1 MYSSFSGGSAV
12 KFSSVQSLSRVRL
25 FATPWIAGLPV
36 HHQLP
41 EFTQN
46 HVHWICDAIQPS
58 HPLSSPSPPAPNPSQ
73 HQGLFQWV
81 NSSHEVLGV
90 SASASFLPM
99 NTQDW
104 CPLGWTG
111 WVAVLSPGESS
122 GLILGLGR
130 SLGERNGNPLQYSCL
145 GNPKD
150 RGAWQAT
157 INGVTRVWQ
166 DWVTKPPPH
175 SVPYCLPSSLRCEY
189 LNQCLKQQSQV
200 EEIRRWWVISLS
212 QMQTSFKPEILI
224 SLALLLF

>member
-1 MYSSFSGGSAV
+1 MSQLFAWGTWSFSLSIIPSNEHPGLVSVRMDWLGCRS
-12 KFSSVQSLSRVRL
+12 FSR
-25 FATPWIAGLPV
+25 G
-36 HHQLP
+36 
-41 EFTQN
+41 
-46 HVHWICDAIQPS
+46 
-58 HPLSSPSPPAPNPSQ
+58 
-73 HQGLFQWV
+73 
-81 NSSHEVLGV
+81 
-90 SASASFLPM
+90 
-99 NTQDW
+99 
-104 CPLGWTG
+104 
-111 WVAVLSPGESS
+111 SS
-122 GLILGLGR
+122 GLFLGLGR